1 MSSVNPNSRRRSGT
15 TRPTVLCSFRTHRG
29 ERPSE
34 MRRLRERPALQGR
47 QEAVAAATLL
57 ALRARR
63 RRAPS
68 RSRRRRRL
76 SRNLAIGAARIE
88 GEHRAEVAADR
99 ESEIRAAHREG
110 RLLSPD
116 EKQRLTPRKQDEVS
130 LQRHDDLLQH
140 ARALRKSE
148 VANAAQTILMERQW
162 GFLRGEAEPGLTPAE
177 SQTLQALQA
186 GSGPS
191 VLPDDLYRQ
200 AAKMVARRE
209 RRDRG
214 GFQLPRST
222 RPRTADCA
230 TPPLR
235 SGRSRSSSAA
245 SQPSVTR
252 TRSSGW
258 SGNSVVR
265 QSSTAS
271 SPRTTIAERVG
282 EPRARLP
289 ALCGQ
294 AASCL
299 AVAWRR

>member
-15 TRPTVLCSFRTHRG
+15 TRPTVLSAFARIEASGLQKCADCESDPLCKADKKPWQQPLFWPCEHAAVEHR
-29 ERPSE
+29 
-34 MRRLRERPALQGR
+34 LGR
-47 QEAVAAATLL
+47 DVDADC
-57 ALRARR
+57 
-63 RRAPS
+63 PDD
-68 RSRRRRRL
+68 
-76 SRNLAIGAARIE
+76 LAIGAALQIE

-214 GFQLPRST
+214 ELPTSAQHKTSHGRLRYPTFEERSFQKQLGRLAAERDENEIIRLVRELRRQAKQHGFLPPHHDR
-222 RPRTADCA
+222 
-230 TPPLR
+230 
-235 SGRSRSSSAA
+235 
-245 SQPSVTR
+245 R
-252 TRSSGW
+252 TR
-258 SGNSVVR
+258 R
-265 QSSTAS
+265 
-271 SPRTTIAERVG
+271 
-282 EPRARLP
+282 
-289 ALCGQ
+289 
-294 AASCL
+294 
-299 AVAWRR
+299 